1 MRPIYIAA
9 HAHSTAR
16 GAGAAAA
23 RAVLDGATASAQ
35 RVINGET
42 LPYFR
47 LPLAG
52 TWQARAQAAVAQCA
66 DAIGRPR
73 GLPVFVA
80 SSSFQAGRMEEE
92 FHTRPIDPLRLDLG
106 SFAGEVATWLES
118 RDAPWCFSTAC
129 TSALTALQAA
139 ALLLRHGGLE
149 QAVVVAT
156 ELENQL
162 SGSGFHSLGLLS
174 ATRPRPFA
182 ADRDG
187 LVLGEAVAALHL
199 STDAALC
206 PAEPWRI
213 DACELD
219 LDTSSLTG
227 INPDGSVVARVIT
240 RALVRAGLAPQAV
253 DLVKVHAAGAGVTDE
268 AEARALQQ
276 VFGARMP
283 PLLSLKH
290 CIGHTL
296 GASGLAELALL
307 LDCLALGTLP
317 GAPEDLQPDPAIP
330 LRLSGPLQGLA
341 PRHLLLIS
349 IGFGGSIGALILTRA
364 GA

>member
-9 HAHSTAR
+9 RGHSTAH
-16 GAGAAAA
+16 GTGMAAA

-52 TWQARAQAAVAQCA
+52 PWQSRAQAAVAQCA
-66 DAIGRPR
+66 QAIHHPR

-92 FHTRPIDPLRLDLG
+92 FHTHPIAPLQLDLG
-106 SFAGEVATWLES
+106 SFAVEVSTWLDGQ
-118 RDAPWCFSTAC
+118 DAPWCFSTAC

-139 ALLLRHGGLE
+139 TLLLRHGSLD
-149 QAVVVAT
+149 QALVVAT

-182 ADRDG
+182 IDRDG

-199 STDAALC
+199 STDATSC
-206 PAEPWRI
+206 PENGWSIA
-213 DACELD
+213 ACELD
-219 LDTSSLTG
+219 LDTFSLTG

-240 RALVRAGLAPQAV
+240 RALTRAGLDPEAI

-276 VFGARMP
+276 VFGASMP
-283 PLLSLKH
+283 PLLSLKP

-307 LDCLALGTLP
+307 LDCLALDALP
-317 GAPEDLQPDPAIP
+317 GAPEGLQPDPAIP
-330 LRLSGPLQGLA
+330 LRLSGPVIGFT
-341 PRHLLLIS
+341 PRHVLLTS
-349 IGFGGSIGALILTRA
+349 IGFGGSIGALVLTRA
-364 GA
+364 CA

>member
-1 MRPIYIAA
+1 MRPVYITAQG
-9 HAHSTAR
+9 HSTAR
-16 GAGAAAA
+16 GSGLAAA
-23 RAVLDGATASAQ
+23 RAVIAGDTRSAQ
-35 RVINGET
+35 RTINGEA

-47 LPLAG
+47 LPLDG
-52 TWQARAQAAVAQCA
+52 TWQSRAQAVVAECA
-66 DAIGRPR
+66 QAIGQPH

-92 FHTRPIDPLRLDLG
+92 FHSKPITAQQLDFG
-106 SFAGEVATWLES
+106 AYASEVSTWLGGQG
-118 RDAPWCFSTAC
+118 RPWCFSTAC

-139 ALLLRHGGLE
+139 TQLLRHGSLD
-149 QAVVVAT
+149 QALVVAT
-156 ELENQL
+156 EFENQL

-174 ATRPRPFA
+174 PTRPQPFSA
-182 ADRDG
+182 QRDG
-187 LVLGEAVAALHL
+187 LVLGEAVATLQL
-199 STDAALC
+199 STDASAH
-206 PAEPWRI
+206 AWAI
-213 DACELD
+213 AACELG
-219 LDTSSLTG
+219 LDTYSPTG
-227 INPDGSVVARVIT
+227 INPDGSVVAQVIT
-240 RALVRAGLAPQAV
+240 RALHKAALSPEAIN
-253 DLVKVHAAGAGVTDE
+253 LVKVHAAGAGVTDE
-268 AEARALQQ
+268 AESNALLQ
-276 VFGARMP
+276 VFGTAMP
-283 PLLSLKH
+283 PLLSLKPY
-290 CIGHTL
+290 IGHTL